1 MQAFIHVKRYGRSI
15 KMKYKQFLPLNL
27 QHFAE
32 GQEGGEG
39 GAGTGQATPPE
50 FDAESLTDEQ
60 VAAIKEKFGLKDDN
74 DVDSIV
80 KSKRSRWQKE
90 AEAEKQE
97 AEKLAKMN
105 KDEKEEHERKKL
117 EDRIAE
123 YERKENLR
131 EMSKVAG
138 TMLKEQ
144 EIRTTEAV
152 LNILVSEDADK
163 TKAAVKEF
171 ADYIKEERKLW
182 EVERNTGKTPNKVP
196 NNTGTSSIAEAQKA
210 LNEHRIIK

>member
-1 MQAFIHVKRYGRSI
+1 
-15 KMKYKQFLPLNL
+15 MKNKQLLPLNL
-27 QHFAE
+27 QLFAE

-39 GAGTGQATPPE
+39 GAGTGQDTPPE
-50 FDAESLTDEQ
+50 FKLENLTDEQ
-60 VAAIKEKFGLKDDN
+60 LAAVKEKFGLKDDN

-90 AEAEKQE
+90 AEAEKRE

-117 EDRIAE
+117 EARIAE
-123 YERKENLR
+123 YERKESLR

-171 ADYIKEERKLW
+171 ANYIKEERKLW

-196 NNTGTSSIAEAQKA
+196 SNTGSTSSIAETQKA
-210 LNEHRIIK
+210 LNQHRIIK

>member
-1 MQAFIHVKRYGRSI
+1 M
-15 KMKYKQFLPLNL
+15 
-27 QHFAE
+27 
-32 GQEGGEG
+32 
-39 GAGTGQATPPE
+39 
-50 FDAESLTDEQ
+50 
-60 VAAIKEKFGLKDDN
+60 
-74 DVDSIV
+74 

-117 EDRIAE
+117 EARIAE

>member
-1 MQAFIHVKRYGRSI
+1 MEGES
-15 KMKYKQFLPLNL
+15 KMKNKQLLPLNL
-27 QHFAE
+27 QLFAD

-39 GAGTGQATPPE
+39 GAETGQDIPPE
-50 FDAESLTDEQ
+50 FNAESLTEEQ
-60 VAAIKEKFGLKDDN
+60 LAAVKEKFGLKDDN

-80 KSKRSRWQKE
+80 NSRRSRWQKE

-123 YERKENLR
+123 YERKENLQK
-131 EMSKVAG
+131 MSKVASE
-138 TMLKEQ
+138 MLKEEQ
-144 EIRTTEAV
+144 VRSTDDV
-152 LNILVSEDADK
+152 LKFLVSEDADQ
-163 TKAAVKEF
+163 TKNAVKTFVE
-171 ADYIKEERKLW
+171 YMKETRKLW
-182 EVERNTGKTPNKVP
+182 EVERNTGTTPKKMPGHKTGVS
-196 NNTGTSSIAEAQKA
+196 TIAEAQKT